1 MEMGVRLA
9 RTVVLSAAVGI
20 LTAFAAPSAAQ
31 VASGRIDASVTDTTG
46 AVLPGVT
53 VDISG
58 PQSRTAVTDT
68 LGEVHFLNLSPGT
81 YTVSAKLTGF
91 SDYLNKD
98 LPVATGTS
106 VPLKIS
112 MSIAGVSTQVQVTKE
127 APVVDTKK
135 MTTSTNVSVEEL
147 QNIPSSRDPWVVMQT
162 IPGIVLDRVNVGG
175 GESGQQPGYQA
186 KGANGGDNTWNMD
199 GIAITDMAAT
209 GSSSTYYDFDM
220 FQEMQV
226 TTGGADVSNP
236 TPGIQLNMVLKS
248 GSNTPHGSTRYY
260 FENESLES
268 NNMPADLAATI
279 GGTSGKGNRI
289 HQYKDYGFELG
300 GPILKNHLWGWGA
313 AGKTDIQLLTLTG
326 YPDHTILQDTSFKGT
341 GQLTPSARANFTFF
355 RGNKQ
360 KFGRSASVSRP
371 PETTYDQTGPTDMY
385 KGEMNFV
392 VGNNIFLVAKGAHIH
407 GGFQLAPEG
416 GIDKQEWIDDAGV
429 QHGTADLYK
438 SNRPQDSIGLDGSVF
453 RGHHELKFG
462 YGWRRAPVQSSDIY
476 PGNGVITAHNGYPE
490 MIAYIRRNWAS
501 SETGVYNSAYASDT
515 WTLNRLTANLGLRWD
530 RQVSSLES
538 ASVPGSTVVP
548 SLLPAI
554 SATAVKNAVVWN
566 SVVPRLGVTYALDES
581 RKTILR
587 GSYAMFASQLG
598 DAVASQISTIQYT
611 GIYYYAIDLNA
622 NKLADPNEILFN
634 LGPIGY
640 YGFDPNNPTRAT
652 TVNQIGKYT
661 TPRTQEVLL
670 GIDHELMANFGVS
683 ATFTYRYYNH
693 FNWYPLIG
701 VTRANYTQTGVC
713 SSTAPPCAPANGD
726 TGPVGSFSTPYYAL
740 NASAVPPGG
749 GTSYQ
754 ARPGYHQRFLG
765 GELSA
770 TKRMSDHWMA
780 RFGFSTNDHR
790 EYFDDPNAAILDPTS
805 KNTSPNIDGGRV
817 ITLSGGS
824 GKSNIYLVLPS
835 YQFTAN
841 GMYQARWGISLGANW
856 VLRQGYAEPFYRSR
870 VNSGDP
876 LGLKS
881 VLVVDDVTKFRLP
894 AVSSLDIRVEKAFQ
908 IRRAKAAVDLDIFN
922 IGNAAT
928 VLGRQY
934 DLRLSTSSPTGFNH
948 VLEIMDPRVA
958 RLGVRFNF

>member
-1 MEMGVRLA
+1 MEVRLA
-9 RTVVLSAAVGI
+9 RPMVLWMAVLI
-20 LTAFAAPSAAQ
+20 LAAFAAPSSAQ
-31 VASGRIDASVTDTTG
+31 VSAGRIDATVADSTG

-53 VDISG
+53 VDITG
-58 PQSRTAVTDT
+58 PQNRSTVTDT
-68 LGEVHFLNLSPGT
+68 LGEAHFLNLAPGT
-81 YTVSAKLTGF
+81 YAVSAKLSGF
-91 SDYLNKD
+91 SDYLNKNV
-98 LPVATGTS
+98 PVATGAS
-106 VPLKIS
+106 VPLRIS
-112 MSIAGVSTQVQVTKE
+112 MAVAGVSTQVQVTSE

-162 IPGIVLDRVNVGG
+162 VPGIVLDRVNVGG

-186 KGANGGDNTWNMD
+186 KGANGADNTWNMD

-248 GSNTPHGSTRYY
+248 GSNTPHGSTRIY

-268 NNMPADLAATI
+268 NNMPADLAASI
-279 GGTSGKGNRI
+279 GGKSGKGNRI

-300 GPILKNHLWGWGA
+300 GPILKNRLWAWGA

-326 YPDHTILQDTSFKGT
+326 YPDHTILQDTSFKAT
-341 GQLTPSARANFTFF
+341 GQLSPSTRANFTFF

-360 KFGRSASVSRP
+360 KFGRGASSTRP
-371 PETTYDQTGPTDMY
+371 PETTYDQKGPTDMY
-385 KGEMNFV
+385 KGEVNFV
-392 VGNNIFLVAKGAHIH
+392 LGNNIFLVAKGAHIH

-416 GIDKQEWIDDAGV
+416 GLTAHEWFDDSGV

-438 SNRPQDSIGLDGSVF
+438 SNRPQDSVGLDGSVF

-462 YGWRRAPVQSSDIY
+462 FGWRRAVVQSTDTY
-476 PGNGVITAHNGYPE
+476 PGTGLITVHNGYPE
-490 MIAYIRRNWAS
+490 MYAFIKRDWAS
-501 SETGVYNSAYASDT
+501 NDTGIYNSAYASDT
-515 WTLNRLTANLGLRWD
+515 WSMNRLTANLGVRWD
-530 RQVSSLES
+530 RQASSLD
-538 ASVPGSTVVP
+538 ATTVPGSTVLP
-548 SLLPAI
+548 SLLPAV
-554 SATAVKNAVVWN
+554 SAKALKNAVVWN
-566 SVVPRLGVTYALDES
+566 SVVPRLGLTYAVDEK

-598 DAVASQISTIQYT
+598 DGIASQISTIQYT
-611 GIYYYAIDLNA
+611 GIYYYAVDLNG

-634 LGPIGY
+634 LGPVFY
-640 YGFDPNNPTRAT
+640 YGFDPSNPASLTTNNK
-652 TVNQIGKYT
+652 IGKYT

-693 FNWYPLIG
+693 FDWYPLVG
-701 VTRANYTQTGVC
+701 VTRADYSQAGVC
-713 SSTAPPCAPANGD
+713 TSSAPPCAPANGD
-726 TGPVGSFSTPYYAL
+726 TGPVGTFSTPYFGINPAKI
-740 NASAVPPGG
+740 PPGLG
-749 GTSYQ
+749 SSYQ
-754 ARPGYHQRFLG
+754 ARNGYHQRFLG
-765 GELSA
+765 AELSA

-790 EYFDDPNAAILDPTS
+790 EYFDSPNTSQLDPTS
-805 KNTSPNIDGGRV
+805 TRDNPNINGGHV
-817 ITLSGGS
+817 ITRSGGS
-824 GKSNIYLVLPS
+824 GKSNIFLVLPQ
-835 YQFTAN
+835 YQFVAN
-841 GMYQARWGISLGANW
+841 GMYQARWGINLGANW

-870 VNSGDP
+870 VNPGDG
-876 LGLKS
+876 LGFRN
-881 VLVVDDVTKFRLP
+881 VLAVTDVTKFRLP
-894 AVSSLDIRVEKAFQ
+894 AVSSLDVRLEKSVKIQRMNF
-908 IRRAKAAVDLDIFN
+908 AVDLDVFN

-934 DLRLSTSSPTGFNH
+934 DLRLSTTSPTGFNH

-958 RLGVRFNF
+958 RVGVRFNF